1 MGAGKGGDG
10 GAEEAAAAA
19 AEPVVLKMD
28 LHCDGCA
35 QKVKKIIK
43 RVPGVQSIMA
53 DALTNR
59 VVVAGMADAAALKAR
74 LEAKTKKAV
83 EIVSAGGVPQKAA
96 PAAEP
101 KDAGAGSGE
110 KKADKDAP
118 PKEEKEKKQP
128 PEEKKPKEETVLLK
142 IRLHCDGCADRI
154 RRRIYKFKGVK
165 DVVLDGNAKDEVK
178 VKGTMDVAGLLSYLK
193 EKLNRDVE
201 AVAAPAKKD
210 GGGGEAK
217 EDKKDKG
224 GDGDSKNK
232 GVAAAA
238 PGGGG
243 DTKGKGIEV
252 APAPAGPPTAAAAA
266 FMAAPAGPST
276 YHVAPPQGYVA
287 YQQAPPPPA
296 ASYYPPPY
304 AYPYYAN
311 ADGMG
316 HANPSAATYYPQ
328 PYQHQQPDGSQPQ
341 QQQQQQA
348 YQPYPYRFDM
358 APAPQLFS
366 DENPNACSVM

>member
-10 GAEEAAAAA
+10 GADEAAAA

-35 QKVKKIIK
+35 EKVKKAIK
-43 RVPGVQSIMA
+43 RVPGVVSIMA
-53 DALTNR
+53 NAATNR
-59 VVVAGMADAAALKAR
+59 VVVAGTADAAALKAR

-83 EIVSAGGVPQKAA
+83 EIISAGSGAKKAA
-96 PAAEP
+96 AAAEP
-101 KDAGAGSGE
+101 KDAGSASGE
-110 KKADKDAP
+110 KKDAP
-118 PKEEKEKKQP
+118 PKEEEKEKKQP

-178 VKGTMDVAGLLSYLK
+178 VRGTMDVAGMLSYLK

-201 AVAAPAKKD
+201 AVAPAKKD

-217 EDKKDKG
+217 EDKS
-224 GDGDSKNK
+224 GDGDKNK
-232 GVAAAA
+232 AAALA
-238 PGGGG
+238 AGGGD

-252 APAPAGPPTAAAAA
+252 AAPAGPPTAAAAA

-287 YQQAPPPPA
+287 YQQVPPPP

-304 AYPYYAN
+304 PYYGN

-328 PYQHQQPDGSQPQ
+328 PYQHQPQPDGD
-341 QQQQQQA
+341 QQQA
-348 YQPYPYRFDM
+348 YAPYPYRFDM
-358 APAPQLFS
+358 APAPGLFS

>member
-19 AEPVVLKMD
+19 EPVVLMMD

-43 RVPGVQSIMA
+43 RVPGVESIMA

-83 EIVSAGGVPQKAA
+83 EIISAGGVPKKAA

-118 PKEEKEKKQP
+118 PKEEKEKEKENKQP
-128 PEEKKPKEETVLLK
+128 PEEKKPTEETVLLK

-165 DVVLDGNAKDEVK
+165 DVMLDSNAKDEVK
-178 VKGTMDVAGLLSYLK
+178 VRGTMDVAGLLSYLK

-210 GGGGEAK
+210 GGEAK

-224 GDGDSKNK
+224 GDGDSKHK
-232 GVAAAA
+232 GGAAAA
-238 PGGGG
+238 ASGSGD

-252 APAPAGPPTAAAAA
+252 APAGPPTAAAAA

-304 AYPYYAN
+304 AYPYYGN

-328 PYQHQQPDGSQPQ
+328 PYQQPDGSQPQ
-341 QQQQQQA
+341 QQQG